1 MRKEN
6 TRTNAERLNLLK
18 EKFFF
23 YLKLSSSMRNC
34 FNKIFNFHWQPVQH
48 RAYIERGFSQHYSIG
63 SYLPDL
69 VVNSLVVFV
78 YNEYLAEFFNPRPYK
93 DNKRGHLKCLIS
105 WSRICDKK
113 PSIFLRDIFLV
124 AQFQVVHSL
133 VWEEKHA
140 YWFLWFLLWV
150 ELLWAAKFVY
160 WTLSLQ
166 CLNIWL
172 YLDIRL
178 LHN

>member
-23 YLKLSSSMRNC
+23 YLKLSSSMRNG
-34 FNKIFNFHWQPVQH
+34 FNEIFNFHWQPVQH
-48 RAYIERGFSQHYSIG
+48 RAYIERGFLQHYSIR

-69 VVNSLVVFV
+69 VVNSFVVFV

-105 WSRICDKK
+105 RNRICDENL
-113 PSIFLRDIFLV
+113 PFS
-124 AQFQVVHSL
+124 
-133 VWEEKHA
+133 
-140 YWFLWFLLWV
+140 
-150 ELLWAAKFVY
+150 
-160 WTLSLQ
+160 
-166 CLNIWL
+166 
-172 YLDIRL
+172 
-178 LHN
+178 